1 VVHPRTLARVALRVA
16 VAPVVLALWLV
27 RRRVRLV
34 FVLPNV
40 TLFGHLAL
48 EPEKH
53 LARRRRTPDRRPR
66 VLDVWAFGRRRER
79 ANAALTR
86 MWRRRVTWLP
96 APLADA
102 MHRVAALLPGPG
114 MPVVDFDKL
123 HENDDVLDDGP
134 SFLRPTR
141 SEDRALARY
150 LDSVGIAPGLPYA
163 CIVVRDARFAPA
175 SSGPHAS
182 GPLRSRSFEDFLPA
196 ARLLA
201 DLGVPVVKVGSRG
214 TFDARGLHPR
224 IVDYANGG
232 ATDPLLDVMLPARA
246 TTVVSTMSGP
256 DAVAL
261 AAHRPVLYVDL
272 VQYSLCFAGTALTTW
287 VPALL
292 CDATGRVLTLR
303 EVFDSGAGRIL
314 GEDGFARQGLEIRR
328 SSPAQIAAY
337 VRDHVQRVTGGA
349 AVDPRVEALQD
360 RYRETYRE
368 LMSRGSVRPLGAFR
382 SRLADGF
389 VRSRGAEF
397 LA

>member
-1 VVHPRTLARVALRVA
+1 VRVALRVA

-27 RRRVRLV
+27 RRRVRLE

-53 LARRRRTPDRRPR
+53 LARRRRIPDRRPR

-86 MWRRRVTWLP
+86 MWRRRVAWLP

>member
-1 VVHPRTLARVALRVA
+1 
-16 VAPVVLALWLV
+16 
-27 RRRVRLV
+27 
-34 FVLPNV
+34 
-40 TLFGHLAL
+40 
-48 EPEKH
+48 
-53 LARRRRTPDRRPR
+53 
-66 VLDVWAFGRRRER
+66 
-79 ANAALTR
+79 
-86 MWRRRVTWLP
+86 
-96 APLADA
+96 
-102 MHRVAALLPGPG
+102 
-114 MPVVDFDKL
+114 
-123 HENDDVLDDGP
+123 
-134 SFLRPTR
+134 
-141 SEDRALARY
+141 
-150 LDSVGIAPGLPYA
+150 
-163 CIVVRDARFAPA
+163 
-175 SSGPHAS
+175 
-182 GPLRSRSFEDFLPA
+182 
-196 ARLLA
+196 
-201 DLGVPVVKVGSRG
+201 
-214 TFDARGLHPR
+214 
-224 IVDYANGG
+224 
-232 ATDPLLDVMLPARA
+232 LLDVMLPARA

-349 AVDPRVEALQD
+349 AVDPQVEALQD

>member
-1 VVHPRTLARVALRVA
+1 VVHPRTLVRVALRVA

-27 RRRVRLV
+27 RRRVRLE

-53 LARRRRTPDRRPR
+53 LARRRRIPDRRPR

-86 MWRRRVTWLP
+86 MWRRRVAWLP

-114 MPVVDFDKL
+114 IPVVDFDKL

>member
-1 VVHPRTLARVALRVA
+1 
-16 VAPVVLALWLV
+16 
-27 RRRVRLV
+27 
-34 FVLPNV
+34 
-40 TLFGHLAL
+40 
-48 EPEKH
+48 
-53 LARRRRTPDRRPR
+53 
-66 VLDVWAFGRRRER
+66 
-79 ANAALTR
+79 

-114 MPVVDFDKL
+114 MPVADFDKL

-141 SEDRALARY
+141 SEDCALARY
-150 LDSVGIAPGLPYA
+150 LDSVGIAPGSPYA
-163 CIVVRDARFAPA
+163 CIVVRDPFAPA

-196 ARLLA
+196 VRMLA
-201 DLGVPVVKVGSRG
+201 DLGVPVVKVGSLG

-224 IVDYANGG
+224 IVDYANSG
-232 ATDPLLDVMLPARA
+232 AKDPLLDVMLPARA
-246 TTVVSTMSGP
+246 ATVVSTMSGP

-303 EVFDSGAGRIL
+303 EVFDSGAGRNL
-314 GEDGFARQGLEIRR
+314 GKDGFARQGLEIRR

-349 AVDPRVEALQD
+349 AVDPQVEALQD

>member
-1 VVHPRTLARVALRVA
+1 VRVALRVA

-27 RRRVRLV
+27 RRRVRLE

-53 LARRRRTPDRRPR
+53 LARRRRIPDRRPR

-86 MWRRRVTWLP
+86 MWRRRVAWLP

-114 MPVVDFDKL
+114 IPVVDFDKL